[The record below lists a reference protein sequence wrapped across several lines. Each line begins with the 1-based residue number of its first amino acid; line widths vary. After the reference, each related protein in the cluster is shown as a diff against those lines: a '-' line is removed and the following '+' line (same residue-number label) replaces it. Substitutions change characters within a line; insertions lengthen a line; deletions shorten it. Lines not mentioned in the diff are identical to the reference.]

1 MNAKQQIRFILVKTN
16 DSKDLHGSSATTK
29 SSLFLSMALISK
41 PRQYN
46 LDLAIL
52 TPFVPFAYIFFLH
65 TSILYPQAN
74 YVT

>member
-1 MNAKQQIRFILVKTN
+1 MTAKTFTGLVP
-16 DSKDLHGSSATTK
+16 LQK

>member
-1 MNAKQQIRFILVKTN
+1 MTAKTFTGLVP
-16 DSKDLHGSSATTK
+16 LQK

-46 LDLAIL
+46 IDLAIL
-52 TPFVPFAYIFFLH
+52 TPFVPFAYIFFLFLH